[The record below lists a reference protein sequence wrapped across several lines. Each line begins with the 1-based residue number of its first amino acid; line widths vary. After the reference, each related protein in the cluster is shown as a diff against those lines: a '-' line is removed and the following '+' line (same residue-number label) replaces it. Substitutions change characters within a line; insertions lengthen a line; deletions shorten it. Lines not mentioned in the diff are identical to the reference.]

1 MKKFLAVIPY
11 FGGTSSAPR
20 QTELNNVLRYFEYTY
35 SSLKPYMTKLI
46 VSVYNDKDYE
56 TIRPFSLNADIEVMR
71 INDIDPIFL
80 PANTVRFIQ
89 SEGFDEEYIYFTE
102 SDQILYVQDINNL
115 YKTIDYNKNVYI
127 VPQRF
132 EQTPRELVQS
142 RINKF
147 EDTTE
152 DRFVEFEGALRENDN
167 PYVVANEP
175 VTSPFFRSSRSSDPD
190 LEHLGPAENG
200 KMDMVK
206 VNQVYE
212 YDEHFYINPAPA
224 TNWIDSPEYGQA
236 YGAAFL
242 CHRDLFNRV
251 KFMDA
256 KFKFTHEGKKYDIE
270 YQPTETT
277 AGHDLLRTEKSI
289 CLKSKDFFY
298 FHVDHLS
305 GYEFNKKL

>member
-1 MKKFLAVIPY
+1 MKKFLAIIPY

-46 VSVYNDKDYE
+46 VSVYNDEDYE
-56 TIRPFSLNADIEVMR
+56 TIRPFSLNADIEIMR

-80 PANTVRFIQ
+80 PANTVRIIQ

-102 SDQILYVQDINNL
+102 SDQIFYAQDINNL

-132 EQTPRELVQS
+132 EQIPRELVEA

-152 DRFVEFEGALRENDN
+152 NRFVEFEGALRENDN

-175 VTSPFFRSSRSSDPD
+175 VSSTFQPGRGLYQPEKAADQ
-190 LEHLGPAENG
+190 
-200 KMDMVK
+200 VFK

-212 YDEHFYINPAPA
+212 YDEHFYINPPPA
-224 TNWIDSPEYGQA
+224 TNWITAPEYGQA

-242 CHRDLFNRV
+242 CHCDLFNRV
-251 KFMDA
+251 KFIDA
-256 KFKFTHEGKKYDIE
+256 KFKYTKDGKKYDFE

-277 AGHDLLRTEKSI
+277 AGHDLLRTEKSV

-298 FHVDHLS
+298 FHTDHLS
-305 GYEFNKKL
+305 GYEFNKKLGEEQ

>member
-35 SSLKPYMTKLI
+35 SSLKSYMTKLI
-46 VSVYNDKDYE
+46 VSVYNDEDYE
-56 TIRPFSLNADIEVMR
+56 TLRPFSLNADIELMR
-71 INDIDPIFL
+71 ITDIDPIFL
-80 PANTVRFIQ
+80 PANTVRSIQ
-89 SEGFDEEYIYFTE
+89 KEGFDEECVYFTE
-102 SDQILYVQDINNL
+102 SDQIFYAQDINNL

-132 EQTPRELVQS
+132 EQIPRELVEA

-152 DRFVEFEGALRENDN
+152 NRFVEFEGALRENDN

-175 VTSPFFRSSRSSDPD
+175 VTSAFRSSD
-190 LEHLGPAENG
+190 G
-200 KMDMVK
+200 KMVK

-256 KFKFTHEGKKYDIE
+256 KFKFTHKGKKYDIE

>member
-1 MKKFLAVIPY
+1 MKKFLAITPY

-20 QTELNNVLRYFEYTY
+20 QTELDNVLRYFEYTY

-46 VSVYNDKDYE
+46 VSVYNDEDYE
-56 TIRPFSLNADIEVMR
+56 TIKALSLNPDIEVMR

-80 PANTVRFIQ
+80 PANTVRNIQ
-89 SEGFDEEYIYFTE
+89 SKGFDEEYIYFTE
-102 SDQILYVQDINNL
+102 SDQILYVQDINNI

-132 EQTPRELVQS
+132 EQIPRELVEA
-142 RINKF
+142 RIEKF
-147 EDTTE
+147 QDTTE
-152 DRFVEFEGALRENDN
+152 DRFVEFEGALRENNN

-175 VTSPFFRSSRSSDPD
+175 VTSPFFRSAVGDD
-190 LEHLGPAENG
+190 EME
-200 KMDMVK
+200 MVK

-242 CHRDLFNRV
+242 CHRELFNRV

-256 KFKFTHEGKKYDIE
+256 KFKFTHKGKKYDIE

-277 AGHDLLRTEKSI
+277 AGHDLLRTKKSI

-298 FHVDHLS
+298 FHTDHLS
-305 GYEFNKKL
+305 GYEFNNKL

>member
-1 MKKFLAVIPY
+1 MKKFLAITPY

-46 VSVYNDKDYE
+46 VSVYNDEDYE
-56 TIRPFSLNADIEVMR
+56 TILPFSLNADIEIMR

-102 SDQILYVQDINNL
+102 SDQIFYTQDINNL
-115 YKTIDYNKNVYI
+115 YKIIDYNKNVYI

-132 EQTPRELVQS
+132 EQIPRELVEA

-152 DRFVEFEGALRENDN
+152 NRFVEFEGALRENNN

-175 VTSPFFRSSRSSDPD
+175 VISSFRPSD
-190 LEHLGPAENG
+190 G
-200 KMDMVK
+200 KMIK

-212 YDEHFYINPAPA
+212 YNEHFYINPSPA

-256 KFKFTHEGKKYDIE
+256 KFKFTHEGKKYDIQ

>member
-80 PANTVRFIQ
+80 PANTVRVIQ

-132 EQTPRELVQS
+132 EQIPRELVEA

-152 DRFVEFEGALRENDN
+152 NRFVEFEGALRDNNN

-175 VTSPFFRSSRSSDPD
+175 VTSSFRPSD
-190 LEHLGPAENG
+190 G
-200 KMDMVK
+200 KMVK

-212 YDEHFYINPAPA
+212 CDEHFYINPAPA

-251 KFMDA
+251 EFMDA

-298 FHVDHLS
+298 FYVDHLS

>member
-115 YKTIDYNKNVYI
+115 YKTLDYNKNVYI

-132 EQTPRELVQS
+132 EQIPRELVQS

-152 DRFVEFEGALRENDN
+152 DRFVEFDGALCEDNN

-175 VTSPFFRSSRSSDPD
+175 VTSAFRPSD
-190 LEHLGPAENG
+190 G
-200 KMDMVK
+200 KMVK

-256 KFKFTHEGKKYDIE
+256 KFKFTHEGKKYDIQ

>member
-20 QTELNNVLRYFEYTY
+20 QTELDNVLRYFEYTY

-46 VSVYNDKDYE
+46 VSVYNDEDYE

-71 INDIDPIFL
+71 INDINPIFL

-102 SDQILYVQDINNL
+102 SDQILYAQDINNL
-115 YKTIDYNKNVYI
+115 YKIIDYNKNVYI

-132 EQTPRELVQS
+132 EQIPRELVEA

-152 DRFVEFEGALRENDN
+152 NRFVEFEGALRENNN

-175 VTSPFFRSSRSSDPD
+175 VTSPFRPSD
-190 LEHLGPAENG
+190 G
-200 KMDMVK
+200 KMVK

-236 YGAAFL
+236 YGAAFF

-251 KFMDA
+251 NFMDA
-256 KFKFTHEGKKYDIE
+256 KFKFTHKGKKYDIE

>member
-20 QTELNNVLRYFEYTY
+20 QTELDNVLRYFEYTY

-56 TIRPFSLNADIEVMR
+56 TVRPFSLNADIEVMR
-71 INDIDPIFL
+71 ITDIDPIFL
-80 PANTVRFIQ
+80 PANTVRNIQ
-89 SEGFDEEYIYFTE
+89 SKGFDEEYIYFTE
-102 SDQILYVQDINNL
+102 SDQIFYVQDINNL

-132 EQTPRELVQS
+132 EQIPSELVET

-152 DRFVEFEGALRENDN
+152 SRFVEFEGALRENHN

-175 VTSPFFRSSRSSDPD
+175 VTSAFRPSD
-190 LEHLGPAENG
+190 G
-200 KMDMVK
+200 KMVK

-212 YDEHFYINPAPA
+212 YDEHFYINPGPA

-277 AGHDLLRTEKSI
+277 AGHDLLRAEKSL

>member
-46 VSVYNDKDYE
+46 VSVYNDEDYE
-56 TIRPFSLNADIEVMR
+56 TLRPFSLNADIELMR
-71 INDIDPIFL
+71 ITDIDPIFL
-80 PANTVRFIQ
+80 PANTVRSIQ
-89 SEGFDEEYIYFTE
+89 KEGFDEECVYFTE
-102 SDQILYVQDINNL
+102 SDQIFYAQDINNL

-132 EQTPRELVQS
+132 EQIPRELVEA

-152 DRFVEFEGALRENDN
+152 NRFVEFEGALRENDN

-175 VTSPFFRSSRSSDPD
+175 VTSAFRPSD
-190 LEHLGPAENG
+190 G
-200 KMDMVK
+200 KMVK

-256 KFKFTHEGKKYDIE
+256 KFKFTHKGKKYDIE

>member
-20 QTELNNVLRYFEYTY
+20 QTELDNVLRYFEYTY

-102 SDQILYVQDINNL
+102 SDQILYVKDISNL
-115 YKTIDYNKNVYI
+115 YKTIDYNKNIYI

-132 EQTPRELVQS
+132 EQIPKELVEA

-152 DRFVEFEGALRENDN
+152 NRFVEFEGALRDDNN
-167 PYVVANEP
+167 PYVIANEP
-175 VTSPFFRSSRSSDPD
+175 VTSAFRPSD
-190 LEHLGPAENG
+190 G
-200 KMDMVK
+200 KMVK

>member
-1 MKKFLAVIPY
+1 MKKFLAITPY

-46 VSVYNDKDYE
+46 VSVYNQKDYE
-56 TIRPFSLNADIEVMR
+56 AIKHHGLNPDIEIIRVE
-71 INDIDPIFL
+71 IIDPIFL
-80 PANTVRFIQ
+80 PANTVRGIQ
-89 SEGFDEEYIYFTE
+89 KEGFDEEYIYFTE

-115 YKTIDYNKNVYI
+115 YKILDYNKNVYI

-132 EQTPRELVQS
+132 EQIPRELVEA

-147 EDTTE
+147 EDTTA

-175 VTSPFFRSSRSSDPD
+175 VTSAFRPSD
-190 LEHLGPAENG
+190 G
-200 KMDMVK
+200 KMVK

-212 YDEHFYINPAPA
+212 YNEHFYINPAPA

-256 KFKFTHEGKKYDIE
+256 KFKFTHEGKEYDIE